1 MSSRQISQRGIQL
14 IKRWEGCKL
23 KTYRD
28 VKGVPTIGWGTTD
41 PRYAF
46 DGNEITQAQADHL
59 FMQDILKFQREI
71 APLIRVEISQ
81 GHWDALVSLAY
92 NIGSGAFR
100 SSTLLRLLNNG
111 DYAGAQAQFSRW
123 IYSGKKVYQGLVNRR
138 ADEARVFQEGTEEL
152 MSRRVQLKE
161 PEGAQKT
168 SAAREE
174 LEQIEP
180 TPASTNVEANP
191 EPQTNSGEKA
201 TYAGGAGLAVVSQAA
216 EQISPLAHLSPYI
229 GLLAVGLILLGLY
242 LTVMNRKKG

>member
-23 KTYRD
+23 KAYRD
-28 VKGVPTIGWGTTD
+28 VKGVWTIGWGTTD

-59 FMQDILKFQREI
+59 FMQDVLKFQREI
-71 APLIRVEISQ
+71 APLIRVDIAQ

-100 SSTLLRLLNNG
+100 SSTLLRLLNQG

-123 IYSGKKVYQGLVNRR
+123 IYSGKKVYQGLINRR
-138 ADEARVFQEGTEEL
+138 ADEAQVFREGTNDL
-152 MSRRVQLKE
+152 HSRRVYPKE
-161 PEGAQKT
+161 FLDAEKQ
-168 SAAREE
+168 
-174 LEQIEP
+174 EQIEP

-242 LTVMNRKKG
+242 FTVKKQKG

>member
-28 VKGVPTIGWGTTD
+28 VKGVLTIGWGTTD

-71 APLIRVEISQ
+71 TPLIRVEIAQ

-100 SSTLLRLLNNG
+100 RSTLLRLLNNG
-111 DYAGAQAQFSRW
+111 DYAGAQARFSRW

-191 EPQTNSGEKA
+191 EPQTNSGEKV

>member
-71 APLIRVEISQ
+71 APLIRVEIAQ

-100 SSTLLRLLNNG
+100 SSTLLRLLNSG

-123 IYSGKKVYQGLVNRR
+123 VYSGKRVYQGLVNRR
-138 ADEARVFQEGTEEL
+138 ADEARVFQEGTEEIAQ
-152 MSRRVQLKE
+152 RRILDSSTPAPQGRLINAEK
-161 PEGAQKT
+161 
-168 SAAREE
+168 

-216 EQISPLAHLSPYI
+216 EQISPLSHLSPYI

-242 LTVMNRKKG
+242 LTVMKKKG